1 MRRLEL
7 IGILLVSLIAP
18 SPVLAQTPSP
28 ASSNVADQIG
38 SVRNRFL
45 NAVRPDE
52 IALLFAP
59 DGAVVPGGAGRVA
72 GREAIR
78 ELWQKIMAQFSS
90 QLTLKSVR
98 VESSGDL
105 AYDSGDFE
113 ETSISLSDG
122 KKHDVKGT
130 YLMVFQRQPG
140 GQWLILEQVWVA
152 STQGSG

>member
-1 MRRLEL
+1 
-7 IGILLVSLIAP
+7 
-18 SPVLAQTPSP
+18 
-28 ASSNVADQIG
+28 
-38 SVRNRFL
+38 
-45 NAVRPDE
+45 
-52 IALLFAP
+52 
-59 DGAVVPGGAGRVA
+59 
-72 GREAIR
+72 
-78 ELWQKIMAQFSS
+78 MAQFSS